1 MDDQKNS
8 SRGTILAVLA
18 GLVFLGFAA
27 TIGYLNYLR
36 MDDLSD
42 VTLPLGFWL
51 IAFGGGG
58 GMVSLFLLLG
68 ALGPRPGARPEQ
80 PRPLACNRPGKPRIA
95 IAARR
100 FCDQPPA
107 HGVGSGGVAGQRRN
121 TRRPLEVRAC
131 HPLRSNS
138 GTRSS
143 SAG

>member
-68 ALGPRPGARPEQ
+68 ALGRRRARAQ
-80 PRPLACNRPGKPRIA
+80 
-95 IAARR
+95 
-100 FCDQPPA
+100 DQ
-107 HGVGSGGVAGQRRN
+107 
-121 TRRPLEVRAC
+121 
-131 HPLRSNS
+131 NS
-138 GTRSS
+138 PVL
-143 SAG
+143 